1 MKMKYRIR
9 KAKSSN
15 WYVEIPGYTGETTE
29 LRFTN
34 TSEFC
39 EIMAKGDDYF
49 YLTMSEEKIPGS
61 NQLIF
66 TDVNLKDN
74 GAWYFIGDYNGQTH
88 NKTFLLCDIL
98 KHLFGYY
105 PENIYFYRD
114 F

>member
-1 MKMKYRIR
+1 
-9 KAKSSN
+9 
-15 WYVEIPGYTGETTE
+15 VEIAGYTGETTE

-66 TDVNLKDN
+66 IDVNLKDN
-74 GAWYFIGDYNGQTH
+74 GAWYFIGDYNGQTQ
-88 NKTFLLCDIL
+88 NKNVLLCDIL

>member
-15 WYVEIPGYTGETTE
+15 WYVEIAGYTGETTE

-66 TDVNLKDN
+66 IDVNLKDN
-74 GAWYFIGDYNGQTH
+74 GAWYFIGDYNGQKQ
-88 NKTFLLCDIL
+88 NKNVLLCDIL

>member
-15 WYVEIPGYTGETTE
+15 WYIEIPGYTGETTE

-34 TSEFC
+34 TLEFC

-74 GAWYFIGDYNGQTH
+74 GAWYFIGDYNGQTY
-88 NKTFLLCDIL
+88 NKNVLLCDIL
-98 KHLFGYY
+98 KHLFLQRLLTY
-105 PENIYFYRD
+105 ELRNRF
-114 F
+114 

>member
-1 MKMKYRIR
+1 
-9 KAKSSN
+9 
-15 WYVEIPGYTGETTE
+15 
-29 LRFTN
+29 
-34 TSEFC
+34 
-39 EIMAKGDDYF
+39 
-49 YLTMSEEKIPGS
+49 MSEEKIPGS